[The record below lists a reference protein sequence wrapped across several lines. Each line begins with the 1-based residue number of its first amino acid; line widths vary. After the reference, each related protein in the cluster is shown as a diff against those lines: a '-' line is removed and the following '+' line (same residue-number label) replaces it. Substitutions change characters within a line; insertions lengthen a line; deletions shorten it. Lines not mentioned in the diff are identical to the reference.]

1 MILIDKLQFLYFE
14 KIETIN
20 LYVKYTYICK
30 YVKFYDKFS
39 NGGSIERSLEVKAY
53 SSKFS

>member
-14 KIETIN
+14 KIN
-20 LYVKYTYICK
+20 LYVKHTYICK
-30 YVKFYDKFS
+30 YIKICNKFS

-53 SSKFS
+53 SSRFS